1 MGSPRPATTVPRA
14 AWPTT
19 KAFRQVDSRRHLLR
33 RQRWLRLAALAP
45 RLSAVGYH
53 VLLVSAMATGRPL
66 AAHPR
71 SFAHGH
77 QAEEGPGSGGF
88 GGDSGQ
94 SVRIAEKSGSNQGY
108 DAAERVSGRKR
119 NLLADTSGLL
129 LAQRVPTVNICG
141 NRIARELLA
150 AHLSSCPRG
159 GLWTPSFTFSGAAA
173 YGGCCCKNTHLA
185 KSEKTM
191 R

>member
-1 MGSPRPATTVPRA
+1 MNYWFRRWRLEGLWQRILVALRTATRQKKGRDPEASAAIVGS
-14 AWPTT
+14 
-19 KAFRQVDSRRHLLR
+19 
-33 RQRWLRLAALAP
+33 
-45 RLSAVGYH
+45 
-53 VLLVSAMATGRPL
+53 
-66 AAHPR
+66 
-71 SFAHGH
+71 
-77 QAEEGPGSGGF
+77 
-88 GGDSGQ
+88 Q

-159 GLWTPSFTFSGAAA
+159 GLRTPSFTFSGAAA
-173 YGGCCCKNTHLA
+173 HGGCCCKNTHLA
-185 KSEKTM
+185 TSEKTM